1 MFTLANFR
9 STYVYFSIKF
19 VTRMSKSGSQ
29 TSQTLVATTNNTET
43 EDSTIV
49 ITARAPERRPRV
61 QFTADTVDNE
71 GMGKKSSKGK
81 K

>member
-1 MFTLANFR
+1 
-9 STYVYFSIKF
+9 
-19 VTRMSKSGSQ
+19 MSKSGSQ

-81 K
+81 NKRFIITVYYKPLSF

>member
-1 MFTLANFR
+1 MYF
-9 STYVYFSIKF
+9 YVKI

-81 K
+81 KNFNFRW